1 VSPEHLEF
9 EALGTVCQLYAVDCD
24 ARSLAEGAAWVL
36 ELHRR
41 LTRFD
46 PSSELSAFNASSG
59 AWVRVSATL
68 EDLLREAL
76 YAHDLSGGL
85 VHAGV
90 LHALLAAGYT
100 HTFAEVESGRTTP
113 RSTIVLDPL
122 PALSDIL
129 AVAPGAAKLRPGY
142 GIDLGGIAKGWLAD
156 RLAERLGENCVVNL
170 GGDLYARGIGPDGEG
185 WPIGFGGTTIYL
197 RDQGAATSGTNKR
210 RWGPDLHHLVDPRTG
225 RPAKSNLEEVSVIA
239 ASGTDAEIYAKTALL
254 LGRQSAEFYLEQHC
268 PGWWLSP

>member
-9 EALGTVCQLYAVDCD
+9 EALGTVCQLYAVECD
-24 ARSLAEGAAWVL
+24 RQSLAEGATWVL
-36 ELHRR
+36 ELHKR

-46 PSSELSAFNASSG
+46 PGSELSAFNASTG
-59 AWVRVSATL
+59 GWVRVSATL

-76 YAHDLSGGL
+76 YAHELSGGL

-100 HTFAEVESGRTTP
+100 HSFSEGSKPTS

-122 PALSDIL
+122 PALGDIV
-129 AVAPGAAKLRPGY
+129 AVAPGAAKLRPGF

-170 GGDLYARGIGPDGEG
+170 GGDLFARGIGPEGEG

-197 RDQGAATSGTNKR
+197 RDQGAATSGTVKR

-225 RPAKSNLEEVSVIA
+225 RPAKSNLKEVSVIA

-268 PGWWLSP
+268 PGWWLSPS

>member
-9 EALGTVCQLYAVDCD
+9 QALGTVCQLYAVDRD
-24 ARSLAEGAAWVL
+24 ARSLAQGATWVL

-46 PSSELSAFNASSG
+46 PNSELSAFNTSG
-59 AWVRVSATL
+59 GGWVRISATL

-76 YAHDLSGGL
+76 YAHEVSGGL

-100 HTFAEVESGRTTP
+100 HSFSEGDRPTP
-113 RSTIVLDPL
+113 RSTIALDPL
-122 PALSDIL
+122 PPLSDIL

-170 GGDLYARGIGPDGEG
+170 GGDLFARGIGPEGEG

-197 RDQGAATSGTNKR
+197 RDQGAATSGTIKR
-210 RWGPDLHHLVDPRTG
+210 RWGPDLHHLVDPRTS
-225 RPAKSNLEEVSVIA
+225 RPAKSNLQEVSVIA
-239 ASGTDAEIYAKTALL
+239 ASGTDAEIYAKVALL
-254 LGRQSAEFYLEQHC
+254 LGSRDAPKWLEPRS
-268 PGWWLSP
+268 PGWSLA

>member
-1 VSPEHLEF
+1 MSPEHLEF
-9 EALGTVCQLYAVDCD
+9 EALGTTCQLYAVDAD
-24 ARSLAEGAAWVL
+24 QQTLADGATWVL

-46 PSSELSAFNASSG
+46 PCSELSAFNASNG
-59 AWVRVSATL
+59 GWMRISATL

-76 YAHDLSGGL
+76 YAHEISGGL

-100 HTFAEVESGRTTP
+100 DSFSELGKASP
-113 RSTIVLDPL
+113 RSTVALDTL
-122 PALSDIL
+122 PPLSDIL
-129 AVAPGAAKLRPGY
+129 AVAPGAAKLRPGF
-142 GIDLGGIAKGWLAD
+142 GIDFGGIAKGWLAD

-170 GGDLYARGIGPDGEG
+170 GGDLYARGIGPEGEG

-197 RDQGAATSGTNKR
+197 RDQGAATSGTTKR

-225 RPAKSNLEEVSVIA
+225 RPAKSNLKEVSVIA
-239 ASGTDAEIYAKTALL
+239 SSGTDAEIYAKTALL
-254 LGRQSAEFYLEQHC
+254 LGRQSAEFYLEQHS